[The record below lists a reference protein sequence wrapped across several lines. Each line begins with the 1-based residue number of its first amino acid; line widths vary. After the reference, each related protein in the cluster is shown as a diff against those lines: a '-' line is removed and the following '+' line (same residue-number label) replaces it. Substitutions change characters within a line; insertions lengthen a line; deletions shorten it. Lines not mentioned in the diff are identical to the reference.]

1 MAIKIRLKL
10 TGKKNARSFRI
21 VAVDES
27 AKRDGK
33 VVEEL
38 GIILPK
44 TKPVTMKFNQE
55 RISYW
60 LKQGAQI
67 TSGVSKYYKTA

>member
-1 MAIKIRLKL
+1 MAVKIRLKL
-10 TGKKNARSFRI
+10 TGKKNARSFRV

-38 GIILPK
+38 GLILPK
-44 TKPVTMKFNQE
+44 TKPVTMKFNEE
-55 RISYW
+55 RIAYW
-60 LKQGAQI
+60 LKQGAQL
-67 TSGVSKYYKTA
+67 SPGVSK